1 MSDTK
6 QKIMSI
12 ARSTL
17 QDRGYA
23 GLSFRDLA
31 KDVGIKSASIHHYFP
46 SKGDLGAAVAEQ
58 TTAEFKDYL
67 ESLLADSLGPSECIR
82 RYTDVFR
89 NMLLNENRMCLGG
102 IMSAEHSQ
110 LPPEV
115 RAAVVDY
122 AKMNV
127 GWLAEVLSLRKKPR
141 VAAKA
146 IEEQALS
153 IFAAIEGAQLVA
165 RSFEDVSIYDRLVHA
180 YRMSG
185 LLP

>member
-1 MSDTK
+1 MSDTR

-31 KDVGIKSASIHHYFP
+31 KDVGIKSASIHYYFQ

-58 TTAEFKDYL
+58 TTAEFKAYL
-67 ESLLADSLGPSECIR
+67 DGLLADLLDPSECIR

-89 NMLLNENRMCLGG
+89 NMLLNENRMCLAG

-115 RAAVVDY
+115 RRAVVDY
-122 AKMNV
+122 ARMNI
-127 GWLAEVLSLRKKPR
+127 GWLIEVLSLRKKPQ
-141 VAAKA
+141 VDGKS

-165 RSFEDVSIYDRLVHA
+165 RSFKDVSIYDTLVHA
-180 YRMSG
+180 YTLAG